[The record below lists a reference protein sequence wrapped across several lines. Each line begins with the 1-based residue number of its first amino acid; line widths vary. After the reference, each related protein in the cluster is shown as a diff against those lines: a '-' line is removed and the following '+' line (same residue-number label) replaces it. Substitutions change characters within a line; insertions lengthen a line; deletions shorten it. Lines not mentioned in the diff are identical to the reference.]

1 MDEHTAARP
10 QRVGGKGEMFY
21 SDDVRFGDVV
31 LRMGTFGQSKKN
43 PFRDWNLMFVTYA
56 TGDFHCGTGDFSYT
70 DLDGKPAVLHHHGYT
85 NFQLMLKKIKELVP
99 NPEQILVTGFSAG
112 AFATSL
118 LTDAVAAEFPK
129 CRDITACV
137 DSAMMHFDWQRV
149 AREVWKAPEEIA
161 ARLTGD
167 EIVSDSLL
175 ALHQN
180 HPEIKIMYCCS
191 VRDAALTQME
201 MYLEDGRW
209 IPDKA
214 AGVSFQRKLKE
225 MLDHL
230 QKEIPDLSTFIF
242 DTPDKNSKEAD
253 LTVHCLCGSNAAF
266 TTIVD
271 GVNCT
276 DWMMR
281 GVSGEVLKLGLGL
294 L

>member
-1 MDEHTAARP
+1 
-10 QRVGGKGEMFY
+10 
-21 SDDVRFGDVV
+21 
-31 LRMGTFGQSKKN
+31 
-43 PFRDWNLMFVTYA
+43 MFVTYA

-137 DSAMMHFDWQRV
+137 DSAMMHYDWQRV

-225 MLDHL
+225 MLEKL

-242 DTPDKNSKEAD
+242 NTPDKASKEAD
-253 LTVHCLCGSNAAF
+253 LTIHCLCGSNAAF
-266 TTIVD
+266 TTSVE
-271 GVNCT
+271 GVSCA
-276 DWMMR
+276 DWMIR
-281 GVSGEVLKLGLGL
+281 GVSGEVLKLGLEL

>member
-1 MDEHTAARP
+1 
-10 QRVGGKGEMFY
+10 
-21 SDDVRFGDVV
+21 
-31 LRMGTFGQSKKN
+31 
-43 PFRDWNLMFVTYA
+43 
-56 TGDFHCGTGDFSYT
+56 
-70 DLDGKPAVLHHHGYT
+70 
-85 NFQLMLKKIKELVP
+85 
-99 NPEQILVTGFSAG
+99 
-112 AFATSL
+112 
-118 LTDAVAAEFPK
+118 
-129 CRDITACV
+129 V
-137 DSAMMHFDWQRV
+137 DSAMMHYNWQRV

-167 EIVSDSLL
+167 EIVSDSLI

-209 IPDKA
+209 VPDKA
-214 AGVSFQRKLKE
+214 AGVRYQRNLKE

-242 DTPDKNSKEAD
+242 DTPDKNSRDAD

-266 TTIVD
+266 TTSVD
-271 GVNCT
+271 GVNCA
-276 DWMMR
+276 DWMLR

>member
-1 MDEHTAARP
+1 
-10 QRVGGKGEMFY
+10 
-21 SDDVRFGDVV
+21 
-31 LRMGTFGQSKKN
+31 
-43 PFRDWNLMFVTYA
+43 
-56 TGDFHCGTGDFSYT
+56 
-70 DLDGKPAVLHHHGYT
+70 
-85 NFQLMLKKIKELVP
+85 MLLTKMKELVP
-99 NPEQILVTGFSAG
+99 DPDQILVTGFSAG

-118 LTDAVAAEFPK
+118 LTDAVAAAFPK

-161 ARLTGD
+161 MRLTGD

-175 ALHQN
+175 ALHKN

-214 AGVSFQRKLKE
+214 AGLSFQRKLKE
-225 MLDHL
+225 MLDIL
-230 QKEIPDLSTFIF
+230 QNEITDLSIFLF
-242 DTPDKNSKEAD
+242 DTPDKNNKDAD

-266 TTIVD
+266 TTEAEGVTCADWMIR
-271 GVNCT
+271 GVN
-276 DWMMR
+276 
-281 GVSGEVLKLGLGL
+281 GEVLKFGIGL

>member
-1 MDEHTAARP
+1 M
-10 QRVGGKGEMFY
+10 
-21 SDDVRFGDVV
+21 
-31 LRMGTFGQSKKN
+31 
-43 PFRDWNLMFVTYA
+43 NLPRR
-56 TGDFHCGTGDFSYT
+56 YT
-70 DLDGKPAVLHHHGYT
+70 DLNGNPAVLHHHGYI
-85 NFQLMLKKIKELVP
+85 NFRKLLTKIRELVP

-118 LTDAVAAEFPK
+118 LTDTVAAAFPK
-129 CRDITACV
+129 SRDITARV
-137 DSAMMHFDWQRV
+137 DSAMMHYDRQRV
-149 AREVWKAPEEIA
+149 AREVWKAPFEIA
-161 ARLTGD
+161 ARLTGA

-175 ALHQN
+175 ALHKN
-180 HPEIKIMYCCS
+180 HPGIRILYCCS

-214 AGVSFQRKLKE
+214 AGVSFQRKLRE
-225 MLDHL
+225 MLDNL
-230 QKEIPDLSTFIF
+230 QKEIPELGTFIF

-266 TTIVD
+266 STVVD
-271 GVNCT
+271 GVSCA

-281 GVSGEVLKLGLGL
+281 GANGEVLKLGLGL

>member
-1 MDEHTAARP
+1 M
-10 QRVGGKGEMFY
+10 
-21 SDDVRFGDVV
+21 
-31 LRMGTFGQSKKN
+31 
-43 PFRDWNLMFVTYA
+43 
-56 TGDFHCGTGDFSYT
+56 
-70 DLDGKPAVLHHHGYT
+70 LHHHGYT
-85 NFQLMLKKIKELVP
+85 NFQLLLKKIRELVP
-99 NPEQILVTGFSAG
+99 NPDQILVTGFSAG

-118 LTDAVAAEFPK
+118 LTDAVAAAFPK

-137 DSAMMHFDWQRV
+137 DSAMMHYDMMHYDWQRV
-149 AREVWKAPEEIA
+149 AREVWKAPEEIT
-161 ARLTGD
+161 ARLTGN

-175 ALHQN
+175 ALHRN

-201 MYLEDGRW
+201 MYLDDGRW

-214 AGVSFQRKLKE
+214 AGVSFQ
-225 MLDHL
+225 H
-230 QKEIPDLSTFIF
+230 LSTFLF
-242 DTPDKNSKEAD
+242 DTPDKNSKDAD

-266 TTIVD
+266 TTVVN
-271 GVNCT
+271 GVSCA